1 MIVIFDENIHTI
13 VDMIEKQA
21 IKKPHQAAVK
31 FGEVIITYEEL
42 NRKANQKAY
51 SLLQKLK
58 CQRESFVGLIMN
70 RSIDLAVA
78 MLGIL
83 KSGSTYVPIDPKLPK
98 ERIKSIVDD
107 ANLSLIITDDQIR
120 LSLKRLCRNVVPI

>member
-1 MIVIFDENIHTI
+1 
-13 VDMIEKQA
+13 MIEKQA